1 MLWGYWAIH
10 FWQLMAALFHMPCHP
25 GVTHLRTEKIELD
38 GMHIWSP
45 LIPQLYMRNLRQIY
59 LDLTAIE
66 PSLIE
71 SSRVAADFLMRF
83 PNLRSLSLAF
93 GDDRSQNDPADYP
106 RTNLFEHHLRWEHL
120 TTLCVYQ
127 IVLSPLRLQQL
138 LRQHSRTLRGL
149 DLVDITIHHGSGDF
163 SGGRRKGALDL
174 NDNISKSDFAP

>member
-1 MLWGYWAIH
+1 
-10 FWQLMAALFHMPCHP
+10 MAALFHMPCHP